1 MTPRKAGSKSLSL
14 PERKSVQ
21 GSEEGGGVSGRH
33 NGGEERGKSGAATRI
48 RPLRVATSKSESAR
62 EQAVYQPAKAS
73 VYRPLMWVRQSHRP
87 PIGRTT
93 PRPRRARSRSLSSG
107 SVTIPRPGRGDRPV
121 AGADCGASWLSGKCG
136 LG

>member
-1 MTPRKAGSKSLSL
+1 MTPRKAGAKSLSL

-62 EQAVYQPAKAS
+62 EQAAYQPCDGF
-73 VYRPLMWVRQSHRP
+73 
-87 PIGRTT
+87 GRNA
-93 PRPRRARSRSLSSG
+93 RRG
-107 SVTIPRPGRGDRPV
+107 G
-121 AGADCGASWLSGKCG
+121 
-136 LG
+136 